1 MNNIF
6 KTFMIFFLFTTTTL
20 FAIQDKHT
28 YTKSYQK
35 ILMDDGYKAILSSE
49 KKLIKGKNHLSIQ
62 ILKNNTFV
70 KHADV
75 NIIFD
80 LPSMPNIEFSKHV
93 PENTKINTYS
103 TNVDFKVK
111 GEWKYELMF
120 KTTYGTIYS
129 KTGRVQVN

>member
-6 KTFMIFFLFTTTTL
+6 KTFIIFFLFTSTTL

-28 YTKSYQK
+28 YNKPYQK
-35 ILMDDGYKAILSSE
+35 ILMEDGYKAILSSE
-49 KKLIKGKNHLSIQ
+49 KQLIKGKNNLSIQ

-80 LPSMPNIEFSKHV
+80 LPSIPNIEFSKHV
-93 PENTKINTYS
+93 PEDTKVNKYS
-103 TNVDFKVK
+103 TNVNFKVR

-120 KTTYGTIYS
+120 KTTHGTIYS
-129 KTGRVQVN
+129 KSGRVQVN